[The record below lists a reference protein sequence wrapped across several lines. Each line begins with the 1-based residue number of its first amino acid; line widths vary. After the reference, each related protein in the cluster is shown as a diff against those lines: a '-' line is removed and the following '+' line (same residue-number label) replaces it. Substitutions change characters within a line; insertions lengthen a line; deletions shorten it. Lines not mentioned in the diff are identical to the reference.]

1 MTFPYFEITPEIQ
14 RPIIPVILKSSTK
27 LMLYSALIDSG
38 SDYCIFSVD
47 IAKLLDIKL
56 QLKDRVKFI
65 GIGEEKITGFLNN
78 VEIKIGD
85 RIYQTKVIF
94 ANISDFGY
102 GILGQKG
109 FFDRFN
115 VKLYYQ
121 KQLIEIEPI

>member
-1 MTFPYFEITPEIQ
+1 MIFPYFEITPEIQ

-38 SDYCIFSVD
+38 SDYCIFSID

-85 RIYQTKVIF
+85 RIYETKVIF
-94 ANISDFGY
+94 ANISNFGY

-109 FFDRFN
+109 FFDQFDI
-115 VKLYYQ
+115 KLSYQ
-121 KQLIEIEPI
+121 KQLIEIEVI

>member
-1 MTFPYFEITPEIQ
+1 MTFPYFEIIPEIQ

-38 SDYCIFSVD
+38 SDYCIFSID
-47 IAKLLDIKL
+47 IAKLLGIKL

-65 GIGEEKITGFLNN
+65 GIGEEKIIGFLSN

-94 ANISDFGY
+94 ANISNFGY

-109 FFDRFN
+109 FFDHFDI
-115 VKLYYQ
+115 KLSYQ